1 MTSDD
6 KRQEVRR
13 LDDERCVDALLAEGG
28 FPDDA
33 ELRAV
38 LLQLRSFRVT
48 EVPPPS
54 AELAALMGK
63 PFEADVVR
71 LDDWSRRHPR
81 KRRALFTTLAVAAS
95 LGVAGGAAAGN
106 ETLRSQAEGTI
117 SGIVRSFAPSA
128 PRTPAP
134 TTSAPVSPAEAP
146 NPAPAVVPS
155 PGGTTPTAAVPAD
168 PAPARVPASE
178 PSVGERQV
186 AGQAAGRP
194 AQTPR
199 DAGVPSAHPGI
210 GGNAAEQGAAHT
222 ADVPSQA
229 GQPQAG
235 RADVPASG
243 KPKGKTPAA
252 AGTGQGGLEQGGD
265 AQGGTGQ
272 GSGQPPA
279 APARG
284 DERKSPAADRR

>member
-6 KRQEVRR
+6 RRQEERR

-54 AELAALMGK
+54 AELAALMGQ

-81 KRRALFTTLAVAAS
+81 RRAVFTTLAVAAS

-117 SGIVRSFAPSA
+117 SSIVRSFSP
-128 PRTPAP
+128 PTPGTPAP
-134 TTSAPVSPAEAP
+134 PPPSPVEAP
-146 NPAPAVVPS
+146 DPAPAVVPS
-155 PGGTTPTAAVPAD
+155 PGWTTPTAAVPA
-168 PAPARVPASE
+168 APATVRGSGAERSVPAQPAKPPIRGAQEAVKAKAPAAVPPAAGKRAE
-178 PSVGERQV
+178 PGGNRPATAPSRAAEPPGSP
-186 AGQAAGRP
+186 ADGPGKGKAKGQAADDGN
-194 AQTPR
+194 
-199 DAGVPSAHPGI
+199 PG
-210 GGNAAEQGAAHT
+210 Q
-222 ADVPSQA
+222 VC
-229 GQPQAG
+229 GQPAGHLPKATAG
-235 RADVPASG
+235 R
-243 KPKGKTPAA
+243 
-252 AGTGQGGLEQGGD
+252 
-265 AQGGTGQ
+265 
-272 GSGQPPA
+272 
-279 APARG
+279 
-284 DERKSPAADRR
+284 

>member
-6 KRQEVRR
+6 KRQAVRR

-54 AELAALMGK
+54 AELAALMGQ
-63 PFEADVVR
+63 PLEADVVR

-81 KRRALFTTLAVAAS
+81 KRRAVFTTLAVAAS
-95 LGVAGGAAAGN
+95 LGVAGGAAAEN

-117 SGIVRSFAPSA
+117 SSIVRSFAPSA

-134 TTSAPVSPAEAP
+134 TTPAPASPAEAP

-168 PAPARVPASE
+168 PAPVRGSGEERSVRTQPAKPLVRGAQEAGKVGAPAAVP
-178 PSVGERQV
+178 P
-186 AGQAAGRP
+186 AAGKPAEPGDNRP
-194 AQTPR
+194 AT
-199 DAGVPSAHPGI
+199 APSR
-210 GGNAAEQGAAHT
+210 AAEPPTGPADAPSKGKAKAA
-222 ADVPSQA
+222 ADGNPGQSA
-229 GQPQAG
+229 GQPA
-235 RADVPASG
+235 V
-243 KPKGKTPAA
+243 
-252 AGTGQGGLEQGGD
+252 
-265 AQGGTGQ
+265 
-272 GSGQPPA
+272 
-279 APARG
+279 APAQRNG
-284 DERKSPAADRR
+284 R